1 MIAFG
6 KTLLLISIALLAA
19 CAGASAADA
28 QRVTAG
34 PFAIESQFRKIGAGG
49 FPNTSANPFA
59 RKTISEFTVRYH
71 GTPVE
76 VHDGGTQYD
85 RFSDARVL
93 DGAPQPAVLASEAGT
108 YLIRERDGRL
118 AVEILAPS
126 TTDMA
131 SWQWLDGAGGQPLH
145 KRNIGIRDGS
155 GDPRIERGG
164 RLMLLNHQ
172 VVLDVTTLEHYPL
185 GVNTSENLQ
194 KLDDYYAGNEPARA
208 LSPGRTQLVLVG
220 NRRVDDRFEYA
231 LVAVEY
237 ATGRM
242 YAVPFDR
249 NALHFESVRD
259 ATPEWIARNFE
270 WTRDGRGVEQVRLR
284 TDVKPAPWQGRMGR
298 SGHHFD
304 QELARGKHQGLVA
317 AYPSSD

>member
-1 MIAFG
+1 M
-6 KTLLLISIALLAA
+6 
-19 CAGASAADA
+19 
-28 QRVTAG
+28 
-34 PFAIESQFRKIGAGG
+34 
-49 FPNTSANPFA
+49 
-59 RKTISEFTVRYH
+59 
-71 GTPVE
+71 
-76 VHDGGTQYD
+76 HDGGTQYD

-118 AVEILAPS
+118 AVDVLAPS

-131 SWQWLDGAGGQPLH
+131 SWQWLDGASGQPLPE
-145 KRNIGIRDGS
+145 RNIGVRDGS

-237 ATGRM
+237 TTGRM

-249 NALHFESVRD
+249 NALHFESVGD

-270 WTRDGRGVEQVRLR
+270 WTRDGHGVEQVRQEMVFDPIAHEFVTRGEGNHTVFDGVELDTR
-284 TDVKPAPWQGRMGR
+284 KPLI
-298 SGHHFD
+298 
-304 QELARGKHQGLVA
+304 E
-317 AYPSSD
+317 